1 MSTFGQLIT
10 QARRKR
16 QLSQK
21 RLASLIEKEDGKSIT
36 PQYLNDIERDRRT
49 PSDYV
54 SDQLA
59 RVLDL
64 DADYLFFLRGEF
76 PADIKQSSIDQS
88 SFRQAMRVFRSSL
101 EKRKSDMGSR

>member
-1 MSTFGQLIT
+1 MPTFGQLIS

-21 RLASLIEKEDGKSIT
+21 QLASIIQKEDGKPIT

-59 RVLDL
+59 RALDL
-64 DADYLFFLRGEF
+64 DSDYLFFLRGEF

-88 SFRQAMRVFRSSL
+88 SFGQAMRLFRKTL
-101 EKRKSDMGSR
+101 EKTKDDMGSR

>member
-1 MSTFGQLIT
+1 MPTFGQLIT

-21 RLASLIEKEDGKSIT
+21 QLASSIEKENGKPIT

-54 SDQLA
+54 LDQLA
-59 RVLDL
+59 RVLEL
-64 DADYLFFLRGEF
+64 DSDYLFFLTGEY
-76 PADIKQSSIDQS
+76 PTDLRQTVVDQN
-88 SFRQAMRVFRSSL
+88 SFKQAMRVFRRNL
-101 EKRKSDMGSR
+101 ENKNDMGTR